1 MTFTASIYEISVLL
15 IALAFVVL
23 VLAAIPALLQA
34 KRTIKAVEDLTLEGK
49 KAVENVNFIVKKA
62 GDRAE
67 DIDELVKEAADVG
80 KKVVGLADSVVDSVK
95 IPIITLIST
104 VIGAEHGFR
113 SFFRRDKKEGG
124 SDDVK

>member
-23 VLAAIPALLQA
+23 VLAMIPALLQA

-104 VIGAEHGFR
+104 VIGAEHGIR

-124 SDDVK
+124 CDDVK